1 MYIHIHLQIYN
12 EYKNISS
19 TSFHL
24 EIIPYAE
31 YRKILALVLF
41 FPLSTLLPM
50 SEFMT
55 WWIFPSIILDS
66 NKTQPCLCEFKMGKI
81 VYMCEK
87 EKNINTIQLS

>member
-1 MYIHIHLQIYN
+1 MYTVILFLQYFNLIIINCTQGICFGISVQHIYMYIHIHLQIYN

-55 WWIFPSIILDS
+55 W
-66 NKTQPCLCEFKMGKI
+66 
-81 VYMCEK
+81 
-87 EKNINTIQLS
+87 